1 MRIDIWDVQKPTQ
14 ASDLDCGYARNF
26 KEIFD
31 VGRKLGKG
39 GFGTVNVVTEKATG
53 KEYACKSIKKRL
65 EVLNVSAERQ
75 AQHLDNIDREATV
88 LRRLRG
94 TLSVAYLKGVWEDE
108 ENVHLVM
115 EYCRG
120 GELHH
125 SIGQRVYTEE
135 TVARY
140 LHQVLQCIAQCHHQ
154 RILHRD
160 IKPGNFL
167 LLDDTDMSPI
177 KAIDFGLA
185 VFYDPEKLPRTDL
198 GLEGTPW
205 FMAPEVLSSQTYPA
219 SDVWSA
225 GVLCYQLLC
234 GYLPFDDRK
243 NPDAPALSTVWHAI
257 LTEEPSMRRSSWK
270 NISEEAKKFVV
281 NLLIKD
287 PAKRPTAKE
296 ALQHCWLQS
305 SFHKDRSRP
314 LSSTVV
320 QRIQR
325 FAQTNLLKRTV
336 FELIASE
343 LLKIV
348 PPHLSDPSKSGGTE
362 ALESLEHQPSTFAD
376 SDMSEASDD
385 NKASCEDSEHVG
397 GVFSMSPEK
406 PTGSPPQVVARQRRN
421 SIDVPSHH
429 HLTSIRKRYHP
440 KSASMKFS
448 PSLEQISALAR
459 AASRTGAATV
469 HGPGEYWRILRQASE
484 LAALGEL
491 KIRITASFLLYTSNE
506 YNIPSCKQ
514 SLDTAGWIIFVL
526 QHGRRTKSKNKRRQP
541 D

>member
-14 ASDLDCGYARNF
+14 ASDLDCGYARDF
-26 KEIFD
+26 EKHFD
-31 VGRKLGKG
+31 VGRSLGKG
-39 GFGTVNVVTEKATG
+39 GFGTVNLVIEKATG
-53 KEYACKSIKKRL
+53 NEYACKSIKKRL

-94 TLSVAYLKGVWEDE
+94 TLSVAFLKGVWEDE

-167 LLDDTDMSPI
+167 LLDTTELSPI

-205 FMAPEVLSSQTYPA
+205 FMAPETLSSQTYPA

-225 GVLCYQLLC
+225 GVMCYQLLC
-234 GYLPFDDRK
+234 GYLPFDDRR
-243 NPDAPALSTVWHAI
+243 NPNAPGLSTVWHAI
-257 LTEEPSMRRSSWK
+257 LTEEPSMKRSSWK
-270 NISEEAKKFVV
+270 NISEEAKDFVIQ
-281 NLLIKD
+281 LLNKD
-287 PAKRPTAKE
+287 PDKRPTAKE

-305 SFHKDRSRP
+305 SFHKDKSRP

-336 FELIASE
+336 FELIAAE
-343 LLKIV
+343 LLKIM
-348 PPHLSDPSKSGGTE
+348 PPHLSDPSRSGGTE
-362 ALESLEHQPSTFAD
+362 ALDSLCDQPIISAD
-376 SDMSEASDD
+376 SDKSDMTD
-385 NKASCEDSEHVG
+385 DDDDKIGCEGSEHG
-397 GVFSMSPEK
+397 TGMFSMSPEK
-406 PTGSPPQVVARQRRN
+406 PAGSPSRVISMQRRN
-421 SIDVPSHH
+421 SIDVPNYHYM
-429 HLTSIRKRYHP
+429 TSKRKVIHP
-440 KSASMKFS
+440 KPSSLKFS

-459 AASRTGAATV
+459 AGSRTGAATV

-484 LAALGEL
+484 LAALG
-491 KIRITASFLLYTSNE
+491 KSNCFFDFLMSIL
-506 YNIPSCKQ
+506 
-514 SLDTAGWIIFVL
+514 
-526 QHGRRTKSKNKRRQP
+526 
-541 D
+541 